1 MKRMYITPFA
11 IMVMLLQSLVI
22 AQTKT
27 LVEGS
32 VTDSQNRPLPYA
44 TVFIANSGDGTMTAE
59 DGSFSFPTKK
69 QGEVTVTTSV
79 VGYKPVSQKITL
91 LPKQKNTVSFVL
103 EDNAVNLKEAIVTAS
118 SYGSEADKGV
128 VITRMDVLTTP
139 GGAADIYQSLKTLPG
154 ITQVSESAEL
164 YVRGGD
170 PLETITVIDQAVV
183 YHTMTFESGYGG
195 MFSNLNQSVVRSM
208 FFTSGGFSAKYGNAL
223 SGVLDIDT
231 RNIPDRE
238 YYNVALSMA
247 NASLTVDMPV
257 IEDKLG
263 GYLDIRQS
271 FTRPIFWLN
280 GGNERIPSSP
290 VSKSGTG
297 ALIYS
302 YSQSG
307 KIKLFGTYA
316 SDNEG
321 VNVERAEYNGTFNG
335 DSKNTFLNLQNT
347 LLLSDRIVM
356 KNSLSYNR
364 FGNTWILGVLNI
376 DRADHVYNFR
386 NDFEYTLNSSSKLLA
401 GAEYENR
408 RITYEG
414 RIPAEDYDI
423 RPDAYSKVIDA
434 ALQANRWGVYSEY
447 QMLNPLGLEHV
458 TFTGGVR
465 HDEFPGLKQSWTD
478 PRASIGYKLS
488 GQSVFCLGWGIFH
501 QLPDP
506 RLYAPVD
513 GNPNLGP
520 MRAEHYIASY
530 EFDLGEQNSFRVEMY
545 HKDYENLPLENAI
558 TNYDNSGHGF
568 ANGVDVIL
576 KGSLLPDITGWIS
589 YGYINTKRKWMDYD
603 SYTNSDYD
611 ITHNLSLVVKYNV
624 AEHWQIGINAKFAT
638 GKPYTPV
645 LSSTFNTMKN
655 VYEPDYGAT
664 NSARFPN
671 YKRVDLRLTYFGQL
685 FDKYSLVA
693 YMEGLNILNFT
704 NIFGYSYSPDYS
716 SRKEILS
723 YFGRRMIV
731 VGCSIGI

>member
-1 MKRMYITPFA
+1 M
-11 IMVMLLQSLVI
+11 MVILLQSLVS
-22 AQTKT
+22 AQNKT

-32 VTDSQNRPLPYA
+32 VMDSENRPLPYA

-59 DGSFSFPTKK
+59 DGTFSFATKK

-91 LPKQKNTVSFVL
+91 QLKQKNTINFIL
-103 EDNAVNLKEAIVTAS
+103 EDNAVKLTEAVVTAS
-118 SYGSEADKGV
+118 SYGSDADKGV
-128 VITRMDVLTTP
+128 VITRLDVLTTP

-183 YHTMTFESGYGG
+183 YHTVTFESGYGG

-223 SGVLDIDT
+223 SGVLDIET
-231 RNIPDRE
+231 RNIPGKE
-238 YYNVALSMA
+238 YYNVSLSMA
-247 NASLTVDMPV
+247 NASLTVDMPL

-263 GYLDIRQS
+263 GYLDVRQS
-271 FTRPIFWLN
+271 YTRPIFWLN
-280 GGNERIPSSP
+280 GGSERITSSP
-290 VSKSGTG
+290 VSKSATG

-302 YSQSG
+302 YSQTG
-307 KIKLFGTYA
+307 KIKLFGSYA
-316 SDNEG
+316 ADDEG

-364 FGNTWILGVLNI
+364 YGNTWILGVLDI
-376 DRADHVYNFR
+376 DKADHVYNFR
-386 NDFEYTLNSSSKLLA
+386 NDFEYTLSGSSKLLA

-408 RITYEG
+408 KVTYEG
-414 RIPAEDYDI
+414 RIPVDDYDI

-434 ALQANRWGVYSEY
+434 AFQANRWGVYAEY

-458 TFTGGVR
+458 TFTGGIR

-488 GQSVFCLGWGIFH
+488 DKSVFCFGWGVFH

-513 GNPNLGP
+513 GNPDLGP
-520 MRAEHYIASY
+520 MKASHYIASY
-530 EFDLGEQNSFRVEMY
+530 ELDLGEQNSFRVEIY
-545 HKDYENLPLENAI
+545 HKEYKNLPLENDV

-568 ANGVDVIL
+568 ADGVDIIL
-576 KGSLLPDITGWIS
+576 KGNLPFDATGWIS
-589 YGYINTKRKWMDYD
+589 YGFINTKRLWMDYD
-603 SYTNSDYD
+603 SFTNSDYD
-611 ITHNLSLVVKYNV
+611 ITHNLSLVLKYNLT
-624 AEHWQIGINAKFAT
+624 EHWQVGINAKFAT

-645 LSSTFNTMKN
+645 LSSTYDVQKN
-655 VYEPDYGAT
+655 VYEPNYGAT

-671 YKRVDLRLTYFGQL
+671 YKRVDLRVTYFGQL
-685 FDKYSLVA
+685 FAKYSLVA

-704 NIFGYSYSPDYS
+704 NISGYTYSPDYS

-723 YFGRRMIV
+723 YFGYRMIV
-731 VGCSIGI
+731 VGCSVGI